1 MKKTIVFTTD
11 CECFKKGDEITISTN
26 TAFLMVNVEKV
37 AKFKES
43 KKEVKTEK

>member
-26 TAFLMVNVEKV
+26 TANLMVNVEKV
-37 AKFKES
+37 AKFKEV
-43 KKEVKTEK
+43 KEPKQTK